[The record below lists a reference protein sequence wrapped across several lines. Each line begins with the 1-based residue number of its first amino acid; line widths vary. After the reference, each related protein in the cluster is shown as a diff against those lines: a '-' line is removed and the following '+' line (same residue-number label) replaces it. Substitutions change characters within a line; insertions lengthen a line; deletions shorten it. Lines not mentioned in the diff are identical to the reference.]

1 MRNMKNG
8 PFNMFAKSRLVSIS
22 EHLMNVIA

>member
-8 PFNMFAKSRLVSIS
+8 PFNMFAKSQLVSIS
-22 EHLMNVIA
+22 EHLMKMIA